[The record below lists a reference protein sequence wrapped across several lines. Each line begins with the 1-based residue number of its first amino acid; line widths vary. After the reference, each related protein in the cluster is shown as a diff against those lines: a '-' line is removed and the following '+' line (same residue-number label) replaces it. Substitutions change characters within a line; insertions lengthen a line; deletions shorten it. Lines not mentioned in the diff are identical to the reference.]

1 MAYRHAICMTPNSE
15 KQPKGEKTRVMVN
28 DLKEKVENLAEDDKQ
43 YISDFI
49 DIINTGVPY
58 KELQHFR
65 EFIEQEGIDKAI
77 EAKAEEL
84 RKLQLRKEELK
95 KRMTE

>member
-1 MAYRHAICMTPNSE
+1 
-15 KQPKGEKTRVMVN
+15 MVKVK
-28 DLKEKVENLAEDDKQ
+28 DLKEKVENMADADKQ
-43 YISDFI
+43 FINDVI

-58 KELQHFR
+58 KELDHFR

-84 RKLQLRKEELK
+84 RQLQLRKEELK
-95 KRMTE
+95 KRMSK

>member
-1 MAYRHAICMTPNSE
+1 MIKVKE
-15 KQPKGEKTRVMVN
+15 
-28 DLKEKVENLAEDDKQ
+28 LKEKVENLADDDKQ
-43 YISDFI
+43 FISDVI

-65 EFIEQEGIDKAI
+65 EFIEQEGIDNAM
-77 EAKAEEL
+77 EAKAEER
-84 RKLQLRKEELK
+84 RKLQLRKEERK

>member
-1 MAYRHAICMTPNSE
+1 
-15 KQPKGEKTRVMVN
+15 MVKVK

-43 YISDFI
+43 FISDVI

-65 EFIEQEGIDKAI
+65 EFI
-77 EAKAEEL
+77 
-84 RKLQLRKEELK
+84 
-95 KRMTE
+95 

>member
-1 MAYRHAICMTPNSE
+1 
-15 KQPKGEKTRVMVN
+15 MVKVK
-28 DLKEKVENLAEDDKQ
+28 DLKEKVE
-43 YISDFI
+43 
-49 DIINTGVPY
+49 

-95 KRMTE
+95 KRMSE

>member
-1 MAYRHAICMTPNSE
+1 
-15 KQPKGEKTRVMVN
+15 MVKVK
-28 DLKEKVENLAEDDKQ
+28 DLKEKVENLTDDDRQ
-43 YISDFI
+43 FISDVI
-49 DIINTGVPY
+49 DIINTDVPY

-95 KRMTE
+95 KRMSE

>member
-1 MAYRHAICMTPNSE
+1 
-15 KQPKGEKTRVMVN
+15 MVKVK
-28 DLKEKVENLAEDDKQ
+28 DLKEKVEHLADDDKQ
-43 YISDFI
+43 FISDVI

>member
-1 MAYRHAICMTPNSE
+1 
-15 KQPKGEKTRVMVN
+15 MVKVK
-28 DLKEKVENLAEDDKQ
+28 DLKEKVENLADDDRQ
-43 YISDFI
+43 
-49 DIINTGVPY
+49 
-58 KELQHFR
+58 
-65 EFIEQEGIDKAI
+65 FIEQEGIDKAI